1 MLFFLVW
8 RGGLSNRLPI
18 GSYPHLSSGASMM
31 LASMFFRDSLRG
43 RRAIALSIS
52 VCLGQKKAPRGD
64 VCENDDDLFLVC
76 CLFYMLSYL
85 YNYMCIYIY
94 IYIGMVVAVKS
105 TVECMYTYI
114 YISYFLY
121 VSFVAKLSSC
131 PTIGVQMLIHILIH
145 PDTCET
151 HFHQTHAVSR
161 CLSMVLW

>member
-1 MLFFLVW
+1 MY
-8 RGGLSNRLPI
+8 I
-18 GSYPHLSSGASMM
+18 H
-31 LASMFFRDSLRG
+31 
-43 RRAIALSIS
+43 
-52 VCLGQKKAPRGD
+52 
-64 VCENDDDLFLVC
+64 
-76 CLFYMLSYL
+76 
-85 YNYMCIYIY
+85 IY

-105 TVECMYTYI
+105 TVECMYTNIYI

-121 VSFVAKLSSC
+121 VLFVAKLSSC